1 MTNPATDATPARSP
15 DDLLA
20 PADVFAQY
28 NIAIGTLA
36 YWRSAGSGPPYI
48 RLAPRVI
55 RYRRG
60 VLEAWIAAREVQPNA
75 AEIDVPTLRAVA
87 ALAQKQAD
95 RDRERQLDEASRL
108 ARAEPSDP

>member
-1 MTNPATDATPARSP
+1 VIDAPAPRSP
-15 DDLLA
+15 DDLLD
-20 PADVFAQY
+20 PSDVFGQY

-60 VLEAWIAAREVQPNA
+60 VLEAWIAAREVQPDASGKA
-75 AEIDVPTLRAVA
+75 ATP
-87 ALAQKQAD
+87 
-95 RDRERQLDEASRL
+95 
-108 ARAEPSDP
+108 